1 MDQTHARALEALQ
14 PFVALATS
22 NSATSPRF
30 VANIVTNATSA
41 PQTYVFAEL
50 LETPTIQS
58 LASPDCPAE
67 YQRYLKLLEIFAW
80 GTWQEYQGMKESHS
94 SKSPLYQ
101 ITYTPCGVISL
112 TRSPTTPATPNLPK
126 LSAEQT
132 LKLRLLSLLTLAT
145 TTKPL
150 TYQTLMQSLSLPS
163 TADLESLVTTAIYA
177 NLISARLSPAST
189 PPTINVTSVAPL
201 RDVQPQ
207 SLPQMVTLLTEW
219 ESRCGE
225 VVKDL
230 ETEIARVKANAQK
243 RHDKEQAYRERLEE
257 AVQRRQA
264 ETMREGG
271 NGGGDG
277 RAGKSGFGRGV
288 ERVPF
293 GLGRNKREADDFE
306 EDDGF
311 QSGDNGEAASRM
323 DIDEGAGV
331 GRGGSRQTKRVVG
344 RKT

>member
-50 LETPTIQS
+50 LETPTIQA
-58 LASPDCPAE
+58 LAAPDTPAE
-67 YQRYLKLLEIFAW
+67 YKGYLKLLEIFAW
-80 GTWQEYQGMKESHS
+80 GTWQEYQGKHQLQLQATVYKFTIKENNSNN
-94 SKSPLYQ
+94 
-101 ITYTPCGVISL
+101 
-112 TRSPTTPATPNLPK
+112 TPATPNLPK

-150 TYQTLMQSLSLPS
+150 TYQTLMKSLSLPT

-177 NLISARLSPAST
+177 NLISARLSPTST

-225 VVKDL
+225 VVTDL

-243 RHDKEQAYRERLEE
+243 RFAKELAYRDRLDE
-257 AVQRRQA
+257 AVQRRQP
-264 ETMREGG
+264 ETGREGLSAA
-271 NGGGDG
+271 DK
-277 RAGKSGFGRGV
+277 RAGKSGFGRGFD
-288 ERVPF
+288 RMAF
-293 GLGRNKREADDFE
+293 GLGRNKREADDFD

-311 QSGDNGEAASRM
+311 ESGDNGEAAASRM

-344 RKT
+344 RKA

>member
-50 LETPTIQS
+50 LETPTIQA
-58 LASPDCPAE
+58 LAAPDTPAE
-67 YQRYLKLLEIFAW
+67 YKGYLKLLEIFAW
-80 GTWQEYQGMKESHS
+80 GTWQEYQ
-94 SKSPLYQ
+94 
-101 ITYTPCGVISL
+101 
-112 TRSPTTPATPNLPK
+112 ATPNLPK

-150 TYQTLMQSLSLPS
+150 TYQTLMNSLSLPT

-225 VVKDL
+225 VVTDL

-243 RHDKEQAYRERLEE
+243 RFAKEQAYRDRLDE
-257 AVQRRQA
+257 AVQRRQP
-264 ETMREGG
+264 ETGREGG
-271 NGGGDG
+271 NAADK
-277 RAGKSGFGRGV
+277 RAGKSGFGRGFD
-288 ERVPF
+288 RMAF
-293 GLGRNKREADDFE
+293 GLGRNKREADDFD

-311 QSGDNGEAASRM
+311 ASGDNGEAAASRM

-344 RKT
+344 RKA

>member
-30 VANIVTNATSA
+30 VANIITSATSA

-50 LETPTIQS
+50 LETPTIQA
-58 LASPDCPAE
+58 LAGPDTPAE
-67 YQRYLKLLEIFAW
+67 YKGYLKLLEIFAW
-80 GTWQEYQGMKESHS
+80 GTWQEYQG
-94 SKSPLYQ
+94 
-101 ITYTPCGVISL
+101 
-112 TRSPTTPATPNLPK
+112 N
-126 LSAEQT
+126 AEQT
-132 LKLRLLSLLTLAT
+132 LKLRLLSLLTLAS

-150 TYQTLMQSLSLPS
+150 TYHTLMQSLSLS
-163 TADLESLVTTAIYA
+163 TTTDLESLVTTAIYA

-201 RDVQPQ
+201 RDVPPQ
-207 SLPQMVTLLTEW
+207 SLPQMVTLLTKW
-219 ESRCGE
+219 ESRCGD

-230 ETEIARVKANAQK
+230 ETEIARIKANAQK
-243 RHDKEQAYRERLEE
+243 RFAKEQAYRDRLEE
-257 AVQRRQA
+257 AVQRRQK
-264 ETMREGG
+264 EGG
-271 NGGGDG
+271 SADEG
-277 RAGKSGFGRGV
+277 RAGKSGLGRGFD
-288 ERVPF
+288 RMAF

-311 QSGDNGEAASRM
+311 ESGDNGEAASRM